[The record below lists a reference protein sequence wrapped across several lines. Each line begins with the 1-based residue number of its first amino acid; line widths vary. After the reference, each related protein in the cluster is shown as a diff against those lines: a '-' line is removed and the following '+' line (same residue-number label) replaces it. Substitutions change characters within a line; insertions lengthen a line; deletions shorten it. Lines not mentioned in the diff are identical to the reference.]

1 MLISAL
7 YRKHTGGYRIF
18 KGYISLV
25 SYIRG
30 LYEPLHRIL
39 ELLSSPTLY
48 LLYWYK
54 GILEAYVSLASYI
67 RAVVIA
73 NSS

>member
-1 MLISAL
+1 
-7 YRKHTGGYRIF
+7 
-18 KGYISLV
+18 
-25 SYIRG
+25 
-30 LYEPLHRIL
+30 
-39 ELLSSPTLY
+39 LSSPTLY

-54 GILEAYVSLASYI
+54 GILEAYMSLASYI